1 MSEYSSS
8 PVGPLLLCEEEGP
21 ARPYLIGGGKD
32 PVVLQHDAGRR
43 DVVVVSDLHLAAG
56 LDRQGTYPGTENF
69 FNDWAFARFL
79 DDMNRKV
86 GERGTT
92 LVINGDFIDF
102 IRITELPESDE
113 EFEEWSALLGEI
125 GIERSPDQLRDS
137 IVEKERTYGLRTQ
150 DYKSV
155 WRLRRC
161 IVGHEALFQGLAR
174 WLSDGRNELV
184 IVKGNHDLEW
194 YWRGVRDG
202 LRLALAR
209 MIAAE
214 RGDDLDDVLTRTVLP
229 SLIFVDDALLIDSQ
243 VYIEHGHR
251 YDRFTYVLGE
261 PAQIYDRKRN
271 EPELNIPFGSF
282 FNRYLLNR
290 LEGAYPFIDNI
301 RPRQNI
307 LPIVIRERFP
317 LALSLI
323 FQHILLLLKVLK
335 KEWRYVRFMF
345 GRVFLLLVALLVPV
359 ALVVAGV
366 INTDVLFT
374 PSGERAEATSTFG
387 RIMEGVFDGLRYL
400 GGLILSYLLAR
411 LVAWL
416 QLEEPDS
423 LEEPARELLGRIG
436 YDFATMGH
444 THNPNQFHLDGSR
457 FYNTGTWIPIVE
469 SSSAELRQ
477 DRVYIFLHLTRD
489 RETGRLTG
497 HPLQCWNDSAGRGE
511 HLTVVRIE
519 N

>member
-21 ARPYLIGGGKD
+21 AHSYLIGGGKD
-32 PVVLQHDAGRR
+32 PSILLHNAGDR
-43 DVVVVSDLHLAAG
+43 DVIVISDLHLGSG
-56 LDRQGTYPGTENF
+56 LDRQGTYTGTENF

-79 DDMNRKV
+79 DAMSRNV
-86 GERGTT
+86 GRRGAT

-102 IRITELPESDE
+102 IRITEVPESDE
-113 EFEEWSALLGEI
+113 EFEEWSVILHDI
-125 GIERSPDQLRDS
+125 GIDRSAAWLRDS
-137 IVEKERTYGLRTQ
+137 IIPKEREYGLRTQ

-155 WRLRRC
+155 WRLYRSMT
-161 IVGHEALFQGLAR
+161 GHEAFFRALAR
-174 WLSDGRNELV
+174 WLSDGVNELV

-194 YWRGVRDG
+194 YWRAVRDG
-202 LRLALAR
+202 LRLGLAR
-209 MIAAE
+209 MIVTE
-214 RGDDLDDVLTRTVLP
+214 RGDDLDDVLAERVLP
-229 SLIFVDDALLIDSQ
+229 NLYFVDDAMLIDGQ
-243 VYIEHGHR
+243 LYIEHGHR
-251 YDRFTYVLGE
+251 YDRYTYVLGE

-271 EPELNIPFGSF
+271 EMELNIPFGSF

-290 LEGAYPFIDNI
+290 LEGIYPFVDNI

-307 LPIVIRERFP
+307 LPMLIRERFP
-317 LALSLI
+317 LALSMI
-323 FQHILLLLKVLK
+323 FRHMVFLVKMLK

-345 GRVFLLLVALLVPV
+345 GRVFFLLIAILLPV
-359 ALVVAGV
+359 GLIVAGV
-366 INTDVLFT
+366 INTDLLSA
-374 PSGERAEATSTFG
+374 PSGESTDPTSTPG
-387 RIMEGVFDGLRYL
+387 RIMMAVFDGLRYL
-400 GGLILSYLLAR
+400 GGLILSYVLAR

-423 LEEPARELLGRIG
+423 LEGPARELLGRVG
-436 YDFATMGH
+436 YRFATMGH
-444 THNPNQFHLDGSR
+444 THNPNQFHMDGSR

-477 DRVYIFLHLTRD
+477 DRVYTFLHFTRD
-489 RETGRLTG
+489 RETGHLNG

-511 HLTVVRIE
+511 HLTIVRK